1 MRKTAAALAA
11 ALLLLLT
18 ACGSVPEPTAAP
30 AATPSP
36 SPTAAPTHEPTPT
49 STPEPLPED
58 MVQLRELVPG
68 IYTDARYATAEN
80 FTGEVI
86 YDGAEVYLRR
96 GTAEKLAS
104 VQAKLEE
111 AGLSLLVW
119 DGWRPVAA
127 QFALWRACPDARY
140 VSNPFGGITNH
151 CRGNTVDLTLV
162 TLDGVAVEMPS
173 GFDDFSALAD
183 RDYSDVSETAAA
195 NARLLETLM
204 SDAGFSGYYNEWWH
218 YTDCEDYQVCEALG
232 EPEYFSCPAQTGLL
246 AAPQAGAEML
256 AAAPAGSRLR
266 LLDSVGSYLLVSFEG
281 QYGYVLKA

>member
-18 ACGSVPEPTAAP
+18 ACGSEPAPTAAP

-36 SPTAAPTHEPTPT
+36 SPTAAPTPEPTPT
-49 STPEPLPED
+49 PTPEPLPED
-58 MVQLRELVPG
+58 MVPLRELVPG

-86 YDGAEVYLRR
+86 YDSAEVYLRR

-104 VQAKLEE
+104 VQAGLEE

-218 YTDCEDYQVCEALG
+218 YTDSENYQVCEALG
-232 EPEYFSCPAQTGLL
+232 EPEYFSCPAQTELL